1 MPRHS
6 AHLRRSLA
14 ARRRAL
20 LLAWAELLERV
31 ISDGPRPLRPLFEAE
46 LAFERWAS
54 EAWHR
59 LRPRFL
65 ALFAWIV
72 HNVEDTL
79 TTAGPRLEADADRL
93 TSRIVATARIGRR
106 LLPRLPAL
114 FAWAVRNV
122 EDTLT
127 TAGPQLEA
135 DADRLI
141 PRVVATARTVHRGW
155 RRIVDAA
162 DDFDR
167 RVSRRLPEVL
177 SRHHQRRLAES
188 LIATAAMLA
197 VLGVAA
203 AGNLDPNV
211 RPFTVDRLAS
221 GAPARN
227 EALAPQPE
235 PAPEPAPVPE
245 EQAAPPAEAA
255 ADAPS
260 VAPPPPPPPPA
271 IPAQRGPVPV
281 GKGMWIYVAEQ
292 AEGGNAEAIVARA
305 TATGLTHLYVR
316 TGTLKG
322 GFFAAD
328 FLNRLLPKA
337 HAAGLRVYAWD
348 FPYLDDVAGDV
359 NRAVAAIRHLT
370 PDGHR
375 VDGYAADIELR
386 SMGVNVTPE
395 TATAFGTTLRRIV
408 GPNYPLIATV
418 PRPSP
423 ALMTYPFAEV
433 VAAFDAIAPMVYWL
447 GQDPATHVIDTIKK
461 LAPLGK
467 PIIPVGQAYDGIR
480 EGGPPGVPPRDQ
492 LQRFMQAAEEH
503 GAVSVSWW
511 SWQHADQQAW
521 DAVRDATSFTL
532 PLSPA
537 LSPWQVR
544 AYQTLVATLGF
555 PMPITGVWDEPTINA
570 VKAYQAAARLPQT
583 GVVDEATRTILLSP
597 FAPPLLP

>member
-1 MPRHS
+1 MRDDI
-6 AHLRRSLA
+6 AHFRRSA
-14 ARRRAL
+14 ADRRRAL
-20 LLAWAELLERV
+20 LLAWAELLERA
-31 ISDGPRPLRPLFEAE
+31 ISDGPRPLRPVFEAE
-46 LAFERWAS
+46 LAFERWAGDV
-54 EAWHR
+54 WRR
-59 LRPRFL
+59 LRPRLRLL
-65 ALFAWIV
+65 AAWTV
-72 HNVEDTL
+72 RNVEETL
-79 TTAGPRLEADADRL
+79 TTAGPHLQADADRL
-93 TSRIVATARIGRR
+93 LPRAATA
-106 LLPRLPAL
+106 
-114 FAWAVRNV
+114 
-122 EDTLT
+122 
-127 TAGPQLEA
+127 
-135 DADRLI
+135 
-141 PRVVATARTVHRGW
+141 ARTVHRGW
-155 RRIVDAA
+155 RRFVDAA
-162 DDFDR
+162 DDLDR
-167 RVSRRLPEVL
+167 HVSRRLPDAL
-177 SRHHQRRLAES
+177 SRHDQRRLAE
-188 LIATAAMLA
+188 LLLATAAMVA

-211 RPFTVDRLAS
+211 RPFTVDRLAG
-221 GAPARN
+221 GAPAPN
-227 EALAPQPE
+227 EALAPEPE
-235 PAPEPAPVPE
+235 PAPAPADTPE
-245 EQAAPPAEAA
+245 QQAAPAPAPAA
-255 ADAPS
+255 GPVPAT
-260 VAPPPPPPPPA
+260 PPPPPPPA

-292 AEGGNAEAIVARA
+292 AEGGNADAIVARA

-322 GFFAAD
+322 GFIGAD

-348 FPYLDDVAGDV
+348 FPYLNDVAGDV
-359 NRAVAAIRHLT
+359 NRALAAIRHLT

-395 TATAFGTTLRRIV
+395 TATAFGSTLRRMV

-423 ALMTYPFAEV
+423 ALVTYPFAEV
-433 VAAFDAIAPMVYWL
+433 VASFDAVAPMVYWL

-492 LQRFMQAAEEH
+492 LLRFMQAAEEH
-503 GAVSVSWW
+503 GAVGVSWW

-532 PLSPA
+532 PSSPA
-537 LSPWQVR
+537 LSPWQIR

-555 PMPITGVWDEPTINA
+555 PMPITGLWDDATINA

-583 GVVDEATRTILLSP
+583 GVVDEATRAILLSP